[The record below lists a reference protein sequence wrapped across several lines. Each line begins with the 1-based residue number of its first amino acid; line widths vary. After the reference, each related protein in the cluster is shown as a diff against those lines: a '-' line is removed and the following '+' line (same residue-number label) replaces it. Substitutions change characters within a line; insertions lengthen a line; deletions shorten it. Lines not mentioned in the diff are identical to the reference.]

1 MLKKILL
8 LCAFLFVFSN
18 IPFAQNFERV
28 LRRQKA
34 TINSIYKKRRITQHE
49 YYKLM
54 DEQNAIENTIRRYRR
69 DGYLLPDE
77 KNRIAAKQR
86 RAADRIRRYQRNRE
100 RY

>member
-8 LCAFLFVFSN
+8 LCAFSFVISN
-18 IPFAQNFERV
+18 MSFAQNFERV
-28 LRRQKA
+28 VRQQKA
-34 TINSIYKKRRITQHE
+34 SINSIYKKRRITQRE

-54 DEQNAIENTIRRYRR
+54 DEQNAIENTIRKYRR
-69 DGYLLPDE
+69 DGYLSPDE
-77 KNRIAAKQR
+77 KNKIAAKQR